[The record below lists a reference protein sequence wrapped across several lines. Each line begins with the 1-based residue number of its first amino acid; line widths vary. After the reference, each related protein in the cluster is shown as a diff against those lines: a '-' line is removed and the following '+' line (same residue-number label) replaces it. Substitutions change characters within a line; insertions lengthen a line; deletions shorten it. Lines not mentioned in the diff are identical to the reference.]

1 MKHQIFV
8 PTFCLFLL
16 LSLFSYGTEIAKTQH
31 QTNDGIAQSSILS
44 SVNNFMSITAMAL
57 PIKVSPKAI
66 PKIRS
71 KASEISQ
78 KSEKTSNQDLFFIG
92 TFYGAVSIILL
103 LNGICFFLFEEKIF
117 GYFALAVTGTMILF
131 FGEDS
136 FSSMLFQDTTL
147 LSTDFTTTILC
158 ATAGLVALYS
168 SKFLSIKDYFP
179 KLQTFTVP
187 LFIVA
192 AALSVSHWFIDNA
205 MIPVAVNCIS
215 FALLACYFVGGIMLF
230 LKNNYSKFYVLG
242 MAIPLLLVLDYFVL
256 QVIGIAFLNVSLSVV
271 KTSFFI
277 NILLMTYAIV
287 YRMKDIKE
295 QTAAHKTE
303 MELFLKK
310 EKMMERDNIIELT
323 EEMYLE
329 NLIMQY
335 DLDGIEIKLLQYI
348 SEGKENNKIAKKLN
362 TTEIEIEQM
371 TRNLYHKIQIE
382 EAVQQDVTLLKL
394 QPDFLYN

>member
-44 SVNNFMSITAMAL
+44 SVNNFISITAMAL
-57 PIKVSPKAI
+57 PIKVSP
-66 PKIRS
+66 

-205 MIPVAVNCIS
+205 MLPVAVNCIS

>member
-1 MKHQIFV
+1 
-8 PTFCLFLL
+8 
-16 LSLFSYGTEIAKTQH
+16 
-31 QTNDGIAQSSILS
+31 
-44 SVNNFMSITAMAL
+44 
-57 PIKVSPKAI
+57 
-66 PKIRS
+66 
-71 KASEISQ
+71 
-78 KSEKTSNQDLFFIG
+78 
-92 TFYGAVSIILL
+92 
-103 LNGICFFLFEEKIF
+103 
-117 GYFALAVTGTMILF
+117 
-131 FGEDS
+131 
-136 FSSMLFQDTTL
+136 
-147 LSTDFTTTILC
+147 
-158 ATAGLVALYS
+158 
-168 SKFLSIKDYFP
+168 
-179 KLQTFTVP
+179 
-187 LFIVA
+187 
-192 AALSVSHWFIDNA
+192 

-271 KTSFFI
+271 KASFFI

-295 QTAAHKTE
+295 QTAAHKAE
-303 MELFLKK
+303 MELFLKN

-382 EAVQQDVTLLKL
+382 EAVQQDVNLLKL